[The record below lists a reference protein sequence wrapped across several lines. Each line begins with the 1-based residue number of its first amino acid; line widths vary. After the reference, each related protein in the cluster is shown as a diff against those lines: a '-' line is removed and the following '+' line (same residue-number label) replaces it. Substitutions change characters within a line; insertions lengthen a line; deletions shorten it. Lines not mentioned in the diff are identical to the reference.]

1 LTVHADAKAIRLAA
15 RVEIALS
22 GVQQKGLF
30 MRNALA
36 SFAAVVAVFVL
47 GSGVAHAQLGIPVNI
62 VSEPAGATV
71 YLDTADGTPLGITPI
86 TATRVRS
93 GAHTLIFRMPNFE
106 EARMQ
111 ITVARRRETF
121 RAVLRALGTI
131 EVSAG
136 NEGARGAS
144 VTIDGQP
151 VGAPLGSLPVRVDS
165 LPPGRHQVVATHDG
179 FVDFQ
184 QWVDVQGG
192 QTVRVTAMLERA
204 APTTGSV
211 LVDADVRGAPI
222 FLDGQSTGMATT
234 TVIDNVPVGTHTIEI
249 RADGLPPYTQT
260 ILVQQGQRAEVH
272 ATITPVSTAPT
283 TGSIAVITEAPG
295 AEVRINGTSLG
306 AGVYSRD
313 GLAPGTYVVQVL
325 APTFNTFEQEVTV
338 TAGQTTSVR
347 AHMNAPPLPVSITV
361 TGAAGATVIID
372 GGEPHQVPFVASD
385 IPAGAHS
392 VIVRA
397 AGYDDVTFTC
407 NNTSGTD
414 DAGDCSREVELNAQA
429 VPLHVTLA
437 HPVEGGATVSVDDA
451 EVGQAPYEGRI
462 PVGSH
467 VIQVSALGHE
477 TLRRQVVVELGG
489 GDITIDADMVDSSVA
504 ASASST
510 THSALPTPV
519 NHPWIDASIG
529 WPYLVE
535 ARLGIGI
542 HELFDAGFAVRTFGR
557 LTEFEGRVRFGG
569 RVIRQIALGAQARFG
584 GGIGPSV
591 ALSRPGFTSM
601 GSSTCQAFSS
611 STMTQQANEQNIVPC
626 ALPNSQQIGVPVN
639 TAFFSIEGDISLLL
653 EPVATVT
660 LWLGMDVTSDE
671 YAGHP
676 RSEHVYL
683 ENGPGGV
690 INDAVCTDAGG
701 AGPGDPGG
709 GLVCQQQR
717 QTMVRARF
725 GGALEFNVDQNW
737 GVWAVFEGILGQTA
751 PSRRVLGG
759 FIADAQDIQ
768 IYPRLGFTFKF

>member
-1 LTVHADAKAIRLAA
+1 MRNVLARTTLAA
-15 RVEIALS
+15 AAFM
-22 GVQQKGLF
+22 LF
-30 MRNALA
+30 A
-36 SFAAVVAVFVL
+36 L
-47 GSGVAHAQLGIPVNI
+47 GSSPAVAQTRLGIPVNI

-71 YLDTADGTPLGITPI
+71 YLDNPEGTPLGVTPI
-86 TATRVRS
+86 TAARVPT

-151 VGAPLGSLPVRVDS
+151 VGTPLGSLPVRVDS
-165 LPPGRHQVVATHDG
+165 LPPGRHQVHASHEG
-179 FVDFQ
+179 FVDFE

-204 APTTGSV
+204 APTTGSI

-222 FLDGQSTGMATT
+222 YLDGVSTGMATT
-234 TVIDNVPVGTHTIEI
+234 TVLDNVPIGTHTIEI
-249 RADGLPPYTQT
+249 RAEGVPPYTQT

-272 ATITPVSTAPT
+272 ATVRPVSTAPT

-306 AGVYSRD
+306 AGVYSRA
-313 GLAPGTYVVQVL
+313 GLAAGTYVVQVL
-325 APTFNTFEQEVTV
+325 APGYDTFEQEVTV

-361 TGAAGATVIID
+361 TGATGATVVVD
-372 GGEPHQVPFVASD
+372 GGEAHQAPYVAAD
-385 IPAGAHS
+385 VPAGAHA

-397 AGYDDVTFTC
+397 EGYEDVTFTC

-414 DAGDCSREVELNAQA
+414 DAADCSREVTMTAQRVA
-429 VPLHVTLA
+429 LHVTLQ

-451 EVGQAPYEGRI
+451 EVGPAPYEGRI
-462 PVGSH
+462 PVGNH
-467 VIQVSALGHE
+467 VITVAAVGHE
-477 TLRRQVVVELGG
+477 TYRRQLVVELGG
-489 GDITIDADMVDSSVA
+489 GDITIDADLVDSSVQ

-519 NHPWIDASIG
+519 NHPWIDASLG
-529 WPYLVE
+529 WPYLIE
-535 ARLGIGI
+535 ARLGIGL
-542 HELFDAGFAVRTFGR
+542 HELFDAGFAVRSFGR
-557 LTEFEGRVRFGG
+557 LTEFEGRVRFGA

-591 ALSRPGFTSM
+591 ALSRPGFQSAGSCSPIGSGSGPM
-601 GSSTCQAFSS
+601 GTN
-611 STMTQQANEQNIVPC
+611 NEQNIVPC
-626 ALPNSQQIGVPVN
+626 ALPNTQQMGYPVN
-639 TAFFSIEGDISLLL
+639 TAFFSLEGDVSLLL

-660 LWLGMDVTSDE
+660 LWLGLDITSDE
-671 YAGHP
+671 YPGHP

-683 ENGPGGV
+683 EYEPGGTMG
-690 INDAVCTDAGG
+690 NPVCTDAAPG
-701 AGPGDPGG
+701 APAMGVAGT
-709 GLVCQQQR
+709 GLTCEQR
-717 QTMVRARF
+717 RQDMARARF
-725 GGALEFNVDQNW
+725 GGAVEFNVDRNW
-737 GVWAVFEGILGQTA
+737 GVWVIFEGILGQTA

>member
-1 LTVHADAKAIRLAA
+1 MRHALVRF
-15 RVEIALS
+15 S
-22 GVQQKGLF
+22 
-30 MRNALA
+30 
-36 SFAAVVAVFVL
+36 SFAALALTFFLVA
-47 GSGVAHAQLGIPVNI
+47 SSARAQRGGIPVNI

-71 YLDTADGTPLGITPI
+71 YLDNPDGTPLGITPI
-86 TATRVRS
+86 TAARVPT

-111 ITVARRRETF
+111 VTVARRRETF

-136 NEGARGAS
+136 NDGARGAS

-151 VGAPLGSLPVRVDS
+151 VGTPLGSLPVRVDS
-165 LPPGRHQVVATHDG
+165 LPPGRHQVQASHDG

-204 APTTGSV
+204 APTTGSI

-234 TVIDNVPVGTHTIEI
+234 TVIDNVPVGNHTVEI

-260 ILVQQGQRAEVH
+260 IIVQQGLRAEVH
-272 ATITPVSTAPT
+272 ATIRPVSTAPT
-283 TGSIAVITEAPG
+283 TGSIAVITEAPN

-325 APTFNTFEQEVTV
+325 APGFTTFEQEVTV

-347 AHMNAPPLPVSITV
+347 AHVTAPPLPVSITV
-361 TGAAGATVIID
+361 MGASGATIVVD
-372 GGEPHQVPFVASD
+372 GGDPHQAPFVASD
-385 IPAGAHS
+385 VAAGAHS

-397 AGYDDVTFTC
+397 EGFDDVSFTC
-407 NNTSGTD
+407 NNTSGTPD
-414 DAGDCSREVELNAQA
+414 DEDCNRAVQMTAEA
-429 VPLHVTLA
+429 VPLHVTLQ

-451 EVGQAPYEGRI
+451 EVGPAPYEGRLT
-462 PVGSH
+462 VGSH
-467 VIQVSALGHE
+467 VIQVSAIGHE
-477 TLRRQVVVELGG
+477 TFRRQLVVDLGG
-489 GDITIDADMVDSSVA
+489 GDIHIDADLVDSSVA
-504 ASASST
+504 ASGAAT

-519 NHPWIDASIG
+519 NHPWVDASIG
-529 WPYLVE
+529 FPYLIE
-535 ARLGIGI
+535 ARLGIGL

-591 ALSRPGFTSM
+591 ALSRPGYTSATGCTPFGSGTGPM
-601 GSSTCQAFSS
+601 GTAG
-611 STMTQQANEQNIVPC
+611 EQDVVPC
-626 ALPNSQQIGVPVN
+626 AIGNTQQLGYPVN
-639 TAFFSIEGDISLLL
+639 TAFFSLEGDVSLLL

-671 YAGHP
+671 YPGHP

-683 ENGPGGV
+683 EYEPGGTMG
-690 INDAVCTDAGG
+690 NAVCTDSAPAPADMRPGIGG
-701 AGPGDPGG
+701 T
-709 GLVCQQQR
+709 GLTCQQQR

-725 GGALEFNVDQNW
+725 GGALEFNIDQNW
-737 GVWAVFEGILGQTA
+737 GVWAIFEGILGQTA
-751 PSRRVLGG
+751 PSRRILGG
-759 FIADAQDIQ
+759 FIVDAQDIQ
-768 IYPRLGFTFKF
+768 IYPRLGFTYKF

>member
-1 LTVHADAKAIRLAA
+1 
-15 RVEIALS
+15 
-22 GVQQKGLF
+22 
-30 MRNALA
+30 MRNALVRFG
-36 SFAAVVAVFVL
+36 SFAAVVAAVFAL
-47 GSGVAHAQLGIPVNI
+47 GSSAAEAQLGIPVNI

-86 TATRVRS
+86 TATRVRA

-136 NEGARGAS
+136 NEGARGAA

-151 VGAPLGSLPVRVDS
+151 VGTPLGSLPVRVDS

-204 APTTGSV
+204 APTTGSI

-222 FLDGQSTGMATT
+222 FLDGVSTGAATT
-234 TVIDNVPVGTHTIEI
+234 TVLDNVPIGTHTIEI
-249 RADGLPPYTQT
+249 RGDGVPPYTQT

-272 ATITPVSTAPT
+272 ATIRPVSTAPT

-313 GLAPGTYVVQVL
+313 GLAPGTYVVQVI
-325 APTFNTFEQEVTV
+325 APNYNTFEQEVTV

-347 AHMNAPPLPVSITV
+347 AHMNAPPMPVSIIV
-361 TGAAGATVIID
+361 TGASGATVVID
-372 GGEPHQVPFVASD
+372 GSEPHQAPFVASD
-385 IPAGAHS
+385 VPAGAHS

-397 AGYDDVTFTC
+397 TGYDDVTFTC
-407 NNTSGTD
+407 NNTSGTE
-414 DAGDCSREVELNAQA
+414 DAADCNREIAMTAQA

-437 HPVEGGATVSVDDA
+437 HPVEGGATVIVDDH
-451 EVGQAPYEGRI
+451 EVGPAPYEGRV
-462 PVGSH
+462 PVGNH
-467 VIQVSALGHE
+467 VIQVTAVGHE
-477 TLRRQVVVELGG
+477 TYRRQLEVALGG
-489 GDITIDADMVDSSVA
+489 GDITIDADLVDSSVR
-504 ASASST
+504 ASASAT

-519 NHPWIDASIG
+519 NHPWVDASIG
-529 WPYLVE
+529 WPYLLE
-535 ARLGIGI
+535 ARLGIGV

-584 GGIGPSV
+584 GGIGPSTSL
-591 ALSRPGFTSM
+591 ARPGVRSM
-601 GSSTCQAFSS
+601 DGTCPVTPGPFGASMQAG
-611 STMTQQANEQNIVPC
+611 EQNVNPC
-626 ALPNSQQIGVPVN
+626 AIPMSTQLGYPVN

-671 YAGHP
+671 YPGHP
-676 RSEHVYL
+676 RNEHVYL
-683 ENGPGGV
+683 EYEPSGTTASP
-690 INDAVCTDAGG
+690 VCTDS
-701 AGPGDPGG
+701 GG
-709 GLVCQQQR
+709 GSTPGMRDTGLMCEQQR
-717 QTMVRARF
+717 QTMARARF
-725 GGALEFNVDQNW
+725 GGAIEFNVDQNW
-737 GVWAVFEGILGQTA
+737 GVWAIFEGILGQTA
-751 PSRRVLGG
+751 PTRRVLGG

-768 IYPRLGFTFKF
+768 IYPRLGFTYKF

>member
-1 LTVHADAKAIRLAA
+1 MQNALVRFGSFVAVLAA
-15 RVEIALS
+15 V
-22 GVQQKGLF
+22 
-30 MRNALA
+30 LA
-36 SFAAVVAVFVL
+36 L
-47 GSGVAHAQLGIPVNI
+47 GSSAAEAQRGIPVNI

-86 TATRVRS
+86 TATRVSS

-121 RAVLRALGTI
+121 RAVLRALGII

-136 NEGARGAS
+136 NEGARGAA

-151 VGAPLGSLPVRVDS
+151 VGTPLGSLPVRVDS

-179 FVDFQ
+179 FIDFQ

-204 APTTGSV
+204 APTTGSI

-222 FLDGQSTGMATT
+222 FLDGVSTGSATT
-234 TVIDNVPVGTHTIEI
+234 TVLDNVPIGTHTIEI
-249 RADGLPPYTQT
+249 RGDGVPPYTQT

-272 ATITPVSTAPT
+272 ATIRPVSTAPT

-325 APTFNTFEQEVTV
+325 APNFDTFEQEVTV

-347 AHMNAPPLPVSITV
+347 AHMNAPPMPVSITV
-361 TGAAGATVIID
+361 TGATGATIVID
-372 GGEPHQVPFVASD
+372 GGEPHQAPYVASD
-385 IPAGAHS
+385 VHAGAHS

-397 AGYDDVTFTC
+397 EGYDDVTFTC

-414 DAGDCSREVELNAQA
+414 DAGDCSREVTMMAQA

-437 HPVEGGATVSVDDA
+437 HPVEGGATVSIDDQ
-451 EVGQAPYEGRI
+451 EVGPAPYEGRV
-462 PVGSH
+462 PVGNH
-467 VIQVSALGHE
+467 IIQVSAVGHE
-477 TLRRQVVVELGG
+477 TYRRQLLVELGG
-489 GDITIDADMVDSSVA
+489 GDINIDADLVDSSVH
-504 ASASST
+504 ASAAAT

-519 NHPWIDASIG
+519 NHPWVDASIG
-529 WPYLVE
+529 WPYLLE

-591 ALSRPGFTSM
+591 ALSRPG
-601 GSSTCQAFSS
+601 
-611 STMTQQANEQNIVPC
+611 TMTGTTCGPIGASMQGNEQNIVPC
-626 ALPNSQQIGVPVN
+626 AMPDTQQLGYPVN
-639 TAFFSIEGDISLLL
+639 TAFFSLEGDISLLL

-671 YAGHP
+671 YPGHP
-676 RSEHVYL
+676 RNEHVYL
-683 ENGPGGV
+683 EYEPGGTSGS
-690 INDAVCTDAGG
+690 AVCTDLTPGPAGM
-701 AGPGDPGG
+701 ANS
-709 GLVCQQQR
+709 GLSCEQQR

-725 GGALEFNVDQNW
+725 GGALEFNIDQNW
-737 GVWAVFEGILGQTA
+737 GVWMIFEGILGQTA
-751 PSRRVLGG
+751 PTRRVFGG

-768 IYPRLGFTFKF
+768 IYPRLGFTYKF